1 MSSELARLR
10 ARKGNPMLKILGSLV
25 LVSFL
30 PLGAMA
36 SDPVPRGELFGGY
49 SYFLSD
55 AGGSAVSFHGTEL
68 SIAENINRW
77 FGGALDVSSHWN
89 SGVNVTT
96 FMYGPVFSSRRNPR
110 ITPFVHVM
118 GGGVRGGVGYLGIS
132 RARTTI
138 GLQAG
143 GGFDVRITKDLAMRV
158 LQVDYVLSNF
168 SGSHQANFRGSIG
181 LVYRFSFGPR

>member
-1 MSSELARLR
+1 MQ
-10 ARKGNPMLKILGSLV
+10 KIFGSLV
-25 LVSFL
+25 LVVFL
-30 PLGAMA
+30 SLSAMA
-36 SDPVPRGELFGGY
+36 VEPVPRGEFFGGY
-49 SYFLSD
+49 SYFLAD
-55 AGGSAVSFHGTEL
+55 AGGAALSFHGTDV

-96 FMYGPVFSSRRNPR
+96 FMYGPVFSFRKNPR
-110 ITPFVHVM
+110 VTPFVHVM
-118 GGGVRGGVGYLGIS
+118 GGGVRGSVGYLDIS
-132 RARTTI
+132 KARATL
-138 GLQAG
+138 GVAAG
-143 GGFDVRITKDLAMRV
+143 GGFDVRISKDLAMRV

>member
-1 MSSELARLR
+1 MV
-10 ARKGNPMLKILGSLV
+10 KILGSLV
-25 LVSFL
+25 LVSL
-30 PLGAMA
+30 LSSSAMA

-68 SIAENINRW
+68 SIAENINSW

-89 SGVNVTT
+89 SGLNVTT
-96 FMYGPVFSSRRNPR
+96 FMYGPVFSFRRNPR

-118 GGGVRGGVGYLGIS
+118 GGGVRGSVGYLDIS

-138 GLQAG
+138 GMQAG
-143 GGFDVRITKDLAMRV
+143 GGFDVKITKHLAMRV

-168 SGSHQANFRGSIG
+168 SGSHQANVRASVG
-181 LVYRFSFGPR
+181 LVFRFGFGSR